1 MSDYKNQDYLV
12 VGDTD
17 GSIHLYDFKTL
28 GHLKSFK
35 RHLGPIL
42 AIKIDEESDT
52 VFFSGSDSKVAAIR
66 RINDDWVLSG

>member
-1 MSDYKNQDYLV
+1 
-12 VGDTD
+12 
-17 GSIHLYDFKTL
+17 
-28 GHLKSFK
+28 LKSFK

>member
-1 MSDYKNQDYLV
+1 
-12 VGDTD
+12 
-17 GSIHLYDFKTL
+17 
-28 GHLKSFK
+28 
-35 RHLGPIL
+35 LGPIL